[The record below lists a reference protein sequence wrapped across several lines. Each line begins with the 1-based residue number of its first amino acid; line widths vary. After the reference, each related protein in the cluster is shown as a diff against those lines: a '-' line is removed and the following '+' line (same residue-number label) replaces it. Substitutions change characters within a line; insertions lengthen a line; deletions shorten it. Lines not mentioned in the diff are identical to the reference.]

1 MMRLRLIALR
11 WALHPKQLCLY
22 HQITQETARQLGYQQ
37 GRDAGYVA
45 GLQVGVQ
52 LGHAREQIDG

>member
-22 HQITQETARQLGYQQ
+22 DAVLRETARQQGYQE
-37 GRDAGYVA
+37 GREAGYVA